1 MPATE
6 RLYYHDSFLHRFEAE
21 VVDSLLHEGRHA
33 VVLNRTAFYPT
44 SGGQVHDTGTLSDS
58 TGQSCPVTEVAD
70 EEDGRIFHFVGAP
83 LAVGTIVRGTVDEAR
98 RIDHI
103 QQHSGQHVLSAA
115 FIRLFD
121 MPTVSFHMGAES
133 CTIDLETSSVTPAQL
148 EAAEKLANEIVTE
161 DRPVTIRFVELEAAR
176 GLGLRKIPPK
186 QTGELRLIDIT
197 DFDLTAC
204 GGTHVRSTGQIRA
217 ILLRKVEKVK
227 QGVRVEFVCG
237 GRAVATARKDY
248 TVLTEAATAFS
259 SHLYDVPKQV
269 QKLLDDAKAAGKSRQ
284 KILEELAELQAERFL
299 HECKQSPCIIT
310 AIFPERDAIFI
321 KLLAQKLTASRP
333 DVIALLAAGVEPWTL
348 VFAQS
353 PGQKSSMG
361 QLMKQVMNKLGGR
374 GGGNADLAQGGVP
387 ATSHREG
394 IEAMLRETV
403 SALTSA

>member
-44 SGGQVHDTGTLSDS
+44 RWRPGAYTGTLSDS